1 MQNEEF
7 IMRHL
12 WTADFY
18 PEDHDQR
25 RDANNITKLF
35 AINRV
40 PPKSESKF
48 KTQKTFSD
56 SVSHSGHTTKNARVW
71 IPKELAYGEIR
82 CEESFAV
89 WRNAKT

>member
-7 IMRHL
+7 IMRHP
-12 WTADFY
+12 WTVDFY

-25 RDANNITKLF
+25 RDANNIAKLF

-48 KTQKTFSD
+48 K
-56 SVSHSGHTTKNARVW
+56 
-71 IPKELAYGEIR
+71 
-82 CEESFAV
+82 
-89 WRNAKT
+89 

>member
-18 PEDHDQR
+18 PEDHDQGR
-25 RDANNITKLF
+25 NANNIAKLF

-48 KTQKTFSD
+48 K
-56 SVSHSGHTTKNARVW
+56 
-71 IPKELAYGEIR
+71 
-82 CEESFAV
+82 
-89 WRNAKT
+89 